1 MFNYFLHSIVLIFL
15 GYSSIY
21 PILFWITP
29 LKKIETGFYR
39 FNLGKCC
46 IVGSLGVL
54 AYHFISTDLFTET
67 IMWIWLFL
75 LTAITAFYWNKDKI
89 HNIVISLISILGIYS
104 LLNILFYIFSS
115 DLLLLASFSVI
126 IGSLVTAGVFFSM
139 ILGHWYLNVIALPIS
154 LLRNSIIVLS
164 TSLLLRTIW
173 DVFYLSSNQYID
185 AYGIVNNTWSF
196 LFDFDG
202 LLLLV
207 ALFMGNIFPIIIN
220 YFVLKTLQLQAT
232 QSATGLIYVSIIS
245 VLFGDIIFKYYLL
258 QYGLPL

>member
-29 LKKIETGFYR
+29 LRKIEISFYR

-46 IVGSLGVL
+46 IVGSLGAL
-54 AYHFISTDLFTET
+54 AHHFISPNIFTET
-67 IMWIWLFL
+67 VVWAWLL
-75 LTAITAFYWNKDKI
+75 SLIAATAFYWNKDKVNNTI
-89 HNIVISLISILGIYS
+89 ISLISIFGIIAI
-104 LLNILFYIFSS
+104 LNILSYFINEN
-115 DLLLLASFSVI
+115 LLYTASFSVG
-126 IGSLVTAGVFFSM
+126 IGSLITAGVFFSM

-154 LLRNSIIVLS
+154 LLRNSIIILS
-164 TSLLLRTIW
+164 IALVLRTIW
-173 DVFYLSSNQYID
+173 DIFYLSSNEFID
-185 AYGIVNNTWSF
+185 AYGIAKNTWSF

-207 ALFMGNIFPIIIN
+207 ALFMGNIFPIVIN
-220 YFVLKTLQLQAT
+220 YFVWKTLQLQAT

-258 QYGLPL
+258 QYGIPL

>member
-29 LKKIETGFYR
+29 LTKIETSFYR

-46 IVGSLGVL
+46 VVGSLGAL
-54 AYHFISTDLFTET
+54 AYHFISTNIFTET
-67 IMWIWLFL
+67 IVWLWLFL
-75 LTAITAFYWNKDKI
+75 LISATAFYWNKNKI
-89 HNIVISLISILGIYS
+89 HNTIVSLISILGIFA
-104 LLNILFYIFSS
+104 LLNILSYFVNR
-115 DLLLLASFSVI
+115 DLLLSSSFSVG
-126 IGSLVTAGVFFSM
+126 IGSLITAGVFFSM

-154 LLRNSIIVLS
+154 LLRNSVITLS
-164 TSLLLRTIW
+164 MALALRTIW
-173 DVFYLSSNQYID
+173 DIFYLSTNQYTD
-185 AYGIVNNTWSF
+185 AYGIAKNSWSF

-207 ALFMGNIFPIIIN
+207 AIFMGNIFPILIN
-220 YFVLKTLQLQAT
+220 YFVWKTLDVQAT

-258 QYGLPL
+258 QYGIPL

>member
-29 LKKIETGFYR
+29 LKKIESGFYR

-46 IVGSLGVL
+46 IIGSLAVS
-54 AYHFISTDLFTET
+54 AFHFISTNLFTEL
-67 IMWIWLFL
+67 IMWLWLFL
-75 LTAITAFYWNKDKI
+75 LIIITAFYWNKNKI
-89 HNIVISLISILGIYS
+89 HNLVITSISVVGIYS
-104 LLNILFYIFSS
+104 LLRILPNIFSN
-115 DLLLLASFSVI
+115 DLVFTASFSII
-126 IGSLVTAGVFFSM
+126 IGSLITAGVFFSM

-154 LLRNSIIVLS
+154 LFKKSIIILS
-164 TSLLLRTIW
+164 VSLIIRTIW
-173 DVFYLSSNQYID
+173 DIYYLSVNQFVD
-185 AYGIVNNTWSF
+185 AYGIVKNSWSF

-202 LLLLV
+202 ILLLV
-207 ALFMGNIFPIIIN
+207 ALFMGNIFPIFIN
-220 YFVLKTLQLQAT
+220 YFVWKTLQVQAT